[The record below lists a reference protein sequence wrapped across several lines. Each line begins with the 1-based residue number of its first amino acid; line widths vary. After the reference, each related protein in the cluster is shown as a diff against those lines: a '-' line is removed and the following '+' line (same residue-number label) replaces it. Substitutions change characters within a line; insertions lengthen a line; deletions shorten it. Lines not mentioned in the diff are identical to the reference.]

1 MNTHSHPSTG
11 TLSMSV
17 SEILAQA
24 PLLLS
29 TILSKQKNMGQ
40 PPLVPFLTT
49 FRPLETGDIVIEV
62 REDRVEIVIA
72 LLCFVLAYP
81 TLPSPVLSC
90 SSLSCPAL
98 SCSSL
103 PCHAK
108 HCTISTLLHPTPYSS
123 PHSALHHTSLS
134 CPLG

>member
-1 MNTHSHPSTG
+1 
-11 TLSMSV
+11 MSV

-62 REDRVEIVIA
+62 TGDVEDIVIA
-72 LLCFVLAYP
+72 LPCYALL
-81 TLPSPVLSC
+81 
-90 SSLSCPAL
+90 CPAL
-98 SCSSL
+98 LS
-103 PCHAK
+103 K
-108 HCTISTLLHPTPYSS
+108 HYTISTLLHPTLYISA
-123 PHSALHHTSLS
+123 HSTLHHTSLVPS
-134 CPLG
+134 PGEAQQRRIITSNTRHPPHTPHPFPHQHPFPQPLI